1 MLNYEPCPPDLN
13 SEVPSSAPASS
24 PSATTR
30 VQSEQPKELVQVV
43 GQQRLAT
50 KVTSILNRIEE
61 DLDSVDSKIGESM
74 HVLDVDNDGLVR
86 LLRVATDTW
95 SQQHVAI
102 DSKSNQCILDVGT

>member
-1 MLNYEPCPPDLN
+1 MYHG
-13 SEVPSSAPASS
+13 
-24 PSATTR
+24 

-61 DLDSVDSKIGESM
+61 DLDSVDSKIGASM

-86 LLRVATDTW
+86 ARLSSCA
-95 SQQHVAI
+95 
-102 DSKSNQCILDVGT
+102 

>member
-1 MLNYEPCPPDLN
+1 M
-13 SEVPSSAPASS
+13 
-24 PSATTR
+24 
-30 VQSEQPKELVQVV
+30 V

-86 LLRVATDTW
+86 LVRIAARSW
-95 SQQHVAI
+95 S
-102 DSKSNQCILDVGT
+102 